1 MKLMRYSLICLVVA
15 LTFLTTGCAQN
26 RISINNPN
34 NDMLEY
40 ARNYNKQVEKNY
52 PQMKQ
57 VAQPTAKSTGNVI
70 DLGSSYESIDI
81 NSPFGRI

>member
-1 MKLMRYSLICLVVA
+1 MRYSLICLVVT
-15 LTFLTTGCAQN
+15 LTLLATGCNQS

-34 NDMLEY
+34 NEMLEY
-40 ARNYNKQVEKNY
+40 AKNYNKQAGNTY
-52 PQMKQ
+52 SQMKQ
-57 VAQPTAKSTGNVI
+57 IAKPTAKSTGNVI

>member
-1 MKLMRYSLICLVVA
+1 MRYSLICLVVA
-15 LTFLTTGCAQN
+15 LTFLATGCTQS

-40 ARNYNKQVEKNY
+40 ARKYNKQAGNTY